1 MRYII
6 NDDDYEEWIEKLE
19 EVHKMLVRQWEDEA
33 AGTIEYIINEMKAEL
48 SQHLKPKE

>member
-6 NDDDYEEWIEKLE
+6 NDDDYEQWIEKLE
-19 EVHKMLVRQWEDEA
+19 EVLRQLEA
-33 AGTIEYIINEMKAEL
+33 QDIYQQYTLKYVIGQMKAEL